1 MVILIASVGDCDKL
15 VLLEEVDEKVSIDF
29 SDVNIDD
36 WLCSRTIWLL
46 SQSEFYI
53 SEDYN
58 ISMDDYPG
66 FISASLGYPCN
77 SNVCHGGIYVSKNLS
92 K

>member
-1 MVILIASVGDCDKL
+1 MVILIVSDGDYDKL
-15 VLLEEVDEKVSIDF
+15 VLLEGVDEKVSIDF
-29 SDVNIDD
+29 SNVNIDD
-36 WLCSRTIWLL
+36 WLCGRTIWLL

-58 ISMDDYPG
+58 ISMDDDPG
-66 FISASLGYPCN
+66 PISASLGNPCN
-77 SNVCHGGIYVSKNLS
+77 PNVCHGGIYVSKNLS